1 MYDYEI
7 ILRKRGV
14 TPDENVQ
21 AAVRLTEEMV
31 ENSEIDILDISFQK
45 LKEDLYKNLPVKF
58 KTIYKREVF
67 ESTPH
72 QEI

>member
-7 ILRKRGV
+7 ILRKRGS
-14 TPDENVQ
+14 TPDETVQ
-21 AAVRLTEEMV
+21 VAVRLTEEMV
-31 ENSEIDILDISFQK
+31 ENSSIDILDMSFQK

-67 ESTPH
+67 ESTPY

>member
-21 AAVRLTEEMV
+21 AAIRLTAEMV

-67 ESTPH
+67 ESTPY

>member
-21 AAVRLTEEMV
+21 VAVRLTEEMV
-31 ENSEIDILDISFQK
+31 ENSEINILDISFQK

-67 ESTPH
+67 ESTPN

>member
-21 AAVRLTEEMV
+21 AAIRLTEEMV

-67 ESTPH
+67 ESTPN

>member
-67 ESTPH
+67 ESTPN

>member
-7 ILRKRGV
+7 IIRKRGV
-14 TPDENVQ
+14 TPDETVQ
-21 AAVRLTEEMV
+21 VAVRLTEEMV
-31 ENSEIDILDISFQK
+31 ENSSIDILDLSFQK

-67 ESTPH
+67 EPTPY